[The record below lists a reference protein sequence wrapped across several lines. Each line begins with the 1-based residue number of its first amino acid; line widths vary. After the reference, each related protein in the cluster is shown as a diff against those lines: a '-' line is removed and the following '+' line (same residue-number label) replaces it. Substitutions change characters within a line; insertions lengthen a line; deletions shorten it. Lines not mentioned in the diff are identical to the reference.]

1 MTKRLEVNIP
11 LLRKAV
17 EWAEF
22 EAAQPAIDC
31 HWNQGWFV
39 LKPQDVAADLL
50 EDAVFHDVL
59 NADHQD
65 VVAEH
70 CGTAYCIA
78 GYVGQLLN
86 PAYAKNDTV
95 RGVHV
100 AEFARRELGI
110 SQGDAEWLFEGSHT
124 IEEVR
129 SVAEHIA
136 GEKL

>member
-50 EDAVFHDVL
+50 DSCESYEASHLDAL
-59 NADHQD
+59 AP
-65 VVAEH
+65 H
-70 CGTAYCIA
+70 CETTYCIA